1 MAETSTKLGR
11 VSLVPRGAYDQK
23 ETYNRLDIV
32 EYDGSSYLVL
42 TDGTTG
48 AIPANT
54 PPYMLIAG
62 KGSKGD
68 TGEQGKTGK
77 TGAAGSDGV
86 GIQQIER
93 TAGNGFP
100 GSTDT
105 YTITLTNGQTA
116 VFDVY
121 NGRDG
126 ERGASGADGTSLT
139 ILGRYDTLSDLEA
152 AHPMGSAGEA
162 WAVGSAEANDIYLW
176 DVDAQAWVNIGSLQ
190 GPPGPAGADG
200 ERGLPGEVGP
210 TGAKGEP
217 GERGPQGEIGPAGP
231 VGPKGER
238 GEPGAGA
245 YELAVAGGFSGTEE
259 ELQAVLAKIA
269 SAQFLEEHNQDME
282 AHQDIRE
289 MIVELAHT
297 IHMVPIQLGS
307 LAYNEQSQSPTWNG
321 YNTTAMSISGDTTGT
336 NVGGYTVTFTPKE
349 GYKWWDGTTDAKSSV
364 WSIQKANADIQGDW
378 SDIIITGSSYPVHT
392 VRIYNNRKLP
402 ISVLTSNQGVV
413 GTSVSEDTDPDYI
426 NLNITGLSMGET
438 TITVWGEETE
448 NYNRTGIKSIKV
460 TVY

>member
-1 MAETSTKLGR
+1 MGMTLYPGIPFSPQAALVDNIGAVDTIIKVSDIFVFPPAPNYATIGTDEGGETILYTAKVNNALSGCQRGVEGVAKAWTAGELIGR
-11 VSLVPRGAYDQK
+11 NFTAKDHADMI
-23 ETYNRLDIV
+23 EAIRL
-32 EYDGSSYLVL
+32 
-42 TDGTTG
+42 
-48 AIPANT
+48 
-54 PPYMLIAG
+54 AG
-62 KGSKGD
+62 KTAEADGVTFAD
-68 TGEQGKTGK
+68 GKTFQQKLDGGDL
-77 TGAAGSDGV
+77 TG
-86 GIQQIER
+86 Q
-93 TAGNGFP
+93 
-100 GSTDT
+100 
-105 YTITLTNGQTA
+105 
-116 VFDVY
+116 
-121 NGRDG
+121 
-126 ERGASGADGTSLT
+126 
-139 ILGRYDTLSDLEA
+139 
-152 AHPMGSAGEA
+152 
-162 WAVGSAEANDIYLW
+162 
-176 DVDAQAWVNIGSLQ
+176 
-190 GPPGPAGADG
+190 
-200 ERGLPGEVGP
+200 
-210 TGAKGEP
+210 KGEL
-217 GERGPQGEIGPAGP
+217 GERGPQGEIGPVGP

-321 YNTTAMSISGDTTGT
+321 YNTTALSISGDTTGT
-336 NVGGYTVTFTPKE
+336 NVGEYTVTFTPKE

-364 WSIQKANADIQGDW
+364 WSIKKANADIQGDW
-378 SDIIITGSSYPVHT
+378 SDIIITGGSYPVHT

-413 GTSVSEDTDPDYI
+413 GTSVSEDTAPDYV

-448 NYNRTGIKSIKV
+448 NYNRTGVKSIKV